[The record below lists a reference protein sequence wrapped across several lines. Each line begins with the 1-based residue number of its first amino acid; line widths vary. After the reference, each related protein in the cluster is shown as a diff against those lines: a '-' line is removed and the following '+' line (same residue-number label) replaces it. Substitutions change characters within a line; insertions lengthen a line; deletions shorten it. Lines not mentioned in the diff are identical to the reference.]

1 MNLALNKMD
10 PFDSYKLY
18 NALKLHFETD
28 YDAVKYNYKTR
39 VNPQSFFKRRDKYFF
54 AKLGKTYGKDLN
66 NYYVSNFI
74 KDVKYVG
81 DMLGPDG
88 ESNYNDMIK
97 IHESITYK
105 FKNDIN
111 TLSSMVNSFDEL
123 LECKDNEYPVIIQA
137 YMQEEVSLE
146 TVVILNKLT
155 RFIDRADKEITET
168 IMWPDISRKVRKYG
182 PFITIDEIKFKKIV
196 IKAFTN

>member
-54 AKLGKTYGKDLN
+54 AKLAKTYDKNLGK
-66 NYYVSNFI
+66 YYVSNFI
-74 KDVKYVG
+74 KDVKYIG
-81 DMLGPDG
+81 DMLGPEG
-88 ESNYNDMIK
+88 ESNYNDMVK
-97 IHESITYK
+97 VHESLTYK

-111 TLSSMVNSFDEL
+111 ILSSMVNSFDEL
-123 LECKDNEYPVIIQA
+123 LECVDNEYPVVIKA
-137 YMQEEVSLE
+137 FMQEEVSLE

-168 IMWPDISRKVRKYG
+168 IMWPDISRKVNKYD
-182 PFITIDEIKFKKIV
+182 PFISIDRNKMKEIV
-196 IKAFTN
+196 INSFTN